1 MAMSDLISIQK
12 KLLPDV
18 LAVMQKRYQILRSIY
33 FAEPVGRRTLAGML
47 GMSERVLRGEV
58 EFLKTQGLIDIKSSG
73 MTVTQEGLVVFRDLE
88 SAMNQLSGLH
98 SIENQLA
105 EVLNIQKCL
114 VVQGDSDVTPW
125 VREEMGR
132 VAVKQLDL
140 ALTEK
145 RNIIAIMGGSTMAAF
160 ADTMPSD
167 FAKGRELLFV
177 PGRGGIG
184 EDLDNQAN
192 TICDRIATKTG
203 TKHGVLYVPEQ
214 LGEEAYRSL
223 LKEPAIQEGLRL
235 VQSANAIVHGVGDAL
250 TMAKRRHTSEDVIQ
264 KITERKAVGEA
275 FGYYFNEQGEVVHKV
290 STFGLQFEDLAKI
303 PHIIA
308 IAGGSSKAK
317 AIKSY
322 MKSAPKNTILVTDEG
337 AANMLLKGSNTLL
350 K

>member
-1 MAMSDLISIQK
+1 MSDLINIQK

-18 LAVMQKRYQILRSIY
+18 LMIMQKRYQILRSIY
-33 FAEPVGRRTLAGML
+33 FSEPVGRRTLAGML

-58 EFLKTQGLIDIKSSG
+58 EFLKAQGLVEIASSG
-73 MTVTQEGLVVFRDLE
+73 MTVTKEGLVVFRDLE
-88 SAMNQLSGLH
+88 NVMNQLSGLH
-98 SIENQLA
+98 SMEEQLA
-105 EVLNIQKCL
+105 KKLQIKKCL
-114 VVQGDSDVTPW
+114 VVQGDSDDTPW

-132 VAVKQLDL
+132 VAVEQLDM

-145 RNIIAIMGGSTMAAF
+145 RNIVAVMGGSTMATVAEMM
-160 ADTMPSD
+160 TTD

-192 TICDRIATKTG
+192 TICDKMATKTT
-203 TKHGVLYVPEQ
+203 TKHRVLYVPEQ

-235 VQSANAIVHGVGDAL
+235 VQSANAIILGIGDAL
-250 TMAKRRHTSEDVIQ
+250 AMAKRRHTGEDVLE
-264 KITERKAVGEA
+264 KIIRRKAVGEA
-275 FGYYFNEQGEVVHKV
+275 FGYYFDEQGEVVHKV
-290 STFGLQFEDLAKI
+290 PTFGLQFEDLAQI

-308 IAGGSSKAK
+308 VAGGTSKAK

-322 MKSAPKNTILVTDEG
+322 MKSAPKNTILITDEG
-337 AANMLLKGSNTLL
+337 AAKSLLKGSNTLL

>member
-1 MAMSDLISIQK
+1 MSDLINIQK
-12 KLLPDV
+12 KLLPDI
-18 LAVMQKRYQILRSIY
+18 LAIMQKRYQILRSIY

-58 EFLKTQGLIDIKSSG
+58 EFLKAQGLIDIASSG
-73 MTVTQEGLVVFRDLE
+73 MTVTQVGLEVFRELE
-88 SAMNQLSGLH
+88 GVMNQLSGLH
-98 SIENQLA
+98 SMEDQLA
-105 EVLNIQKCL
+105 ANLQIDRCL
-114 VVQGDSDVTPW
+114 IVQGNSDEAPW

-132 VAVKQLDL
+132 MAVKQLDF

-145 RNIIAIMGGSTMAAF
+145 RNIVAVMGGSTMATLAEMM
-160 ADTMPSD
+160 TPD

-192 TICDRIATKTG
+192 TICDKLATKTG
-203 TKHGVLYVPEQ
+203 TKHRVLYVPEQ

-223 LKEPAIQEGLRL
+223 LKEPAIQEGLSL
-235 VQSANAIVHGVGDAL
+235 VQSANVIVHGIGEAM
-250 TMAKRRHTSEDVIQ
+250 TMAKRRHTGQDVMR
-264 KITERKAVGEA
+264 KITEAEAVGEA

-290 STFGLQFEDLAKI
+290 TTFGLQFENLDKI

-308 IAGGSSKAK
+308 VAGGESKAK

-322 MKSAPKNTILVTDEG
+322 MKSAPHNTVLITDEG
-337 AANMLLKGSNTLL
+337 AANELLKGRNTLL

>member
-1 MAMSDLISIQK
+1 MSDLINIQQ

-58 EFLKTQGLIDIKSSG
+58 EFLKAQGLIDIASSG
-73 MTVTQEGLVVFRDLE
+73 MTVTKEGLIVFRDLE
-88 SAMNQLSGLH
+88 SIMNQLSGLH
-98 SIENQLA
+98 SAENRLA
-105 EVLNIQKCL
+105 ELLQIKKCL
-114 VVQGDSDVTPW
+114 VVQGDSDITPW

-140 ALTEK
+140 ALVEK
-145 RNIIAIMGGSTMAAF
+145 RNVVAVMGGSTMATF

-203 TKHGVLYVPEQ
+203 TKHRVLYVPEQ
-214 LGEEAYRSL
+214 LGEEAYQSL
-223 LKEPAIQEGLRL
+223 MKEPAIQEGLRL
-235 VQSANAIVHGVGDAL
+235 VQSANAIVHGIGDAL
-250 TMAKRRHTSEDVIQ
+250 TMAKRRHTSDEVID
-264 KITERKAVGEA
+264 KITRLEAVGEA

-303 PHIIA
+303 PHIIVV
-308 IAGGSSKAK
+308 AGGTSKAK

-337 AANMLLKGSNTLL
+337 AANMLLNGSKTHL